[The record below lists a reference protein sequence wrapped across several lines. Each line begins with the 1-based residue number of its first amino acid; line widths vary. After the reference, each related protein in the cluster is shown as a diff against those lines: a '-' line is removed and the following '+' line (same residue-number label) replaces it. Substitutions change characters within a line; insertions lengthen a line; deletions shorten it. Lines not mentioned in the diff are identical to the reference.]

1 VTIARSMVL
10 ALVTAVSVSAG
21 AHAAPHGRL
30 IQNAGPSG
38 CVNASGAS
46 GCTRAHGIAGPA
58 DAAVS
63 PDGRNV
69 YVAAFDSNTIAI
81 FRRNS
86 RNGSLRQLSGRQGCI
101 KHQRRGACEFGR
113 AIAAPVSVAVS
124 PDGRNVY
131 AVSAGSDAISLFA
144 RNRRSG
150 ALRQLT
156 GPKGCISNFP
166 GGGCR
171 RGRALNEPIELAVS
185 PDGRRVYVAARS
197 HPSAVAIFER
207 ARNGTLFQA
216 PGPGGCASTAGAAG
230 CTAARGIRVPWD
242 LDVSR
247 DGRNVYVAGAQSQGV
262 AVLVRTP
269 QGLSQADDETGC
281 VALTAAEGCAVGRA
295 LGSPAGV
302 AVSPDGRSVY
312 LSAFEGDSV
321 AVFRRAGPTG
331 GLTQP
336 TGAAGCVKQ
345 SGGLGCA
352 AGRVLDGVHDVVVSP
367 DGRNLY
373 AVTEQINAMSV
384 FGRDPGSG
392 SLHQLPGRWACFIR
406 GGVLGCPAGR
416 GLTTVVAVTM
426 SRDGRNVY
434 TVSGEKNGAVGIF
447 RVQ

>member
-1 VTIARSMVL
+1 MMIARSTVL
-10 ALVTAVSVSAG
+10 ALVTAVSLTAA

-38 CVNASGAS
+38 CVNASGAT
-46 GCTRAHGIAGPA
+46 GCTRAHAIAGPA
-58 DAAVS
+58 GAAVS

-69 YVAAFDSNTIAI
+69 YVAAFDSNAIAI
-81 FRRNS
+81 FRRNP
-86 RNGSLRQLSGRQGCI
+86 RNGSLRQLPGKQGCI
-101 KHQRRGACEFGR
+101 AHHGRGGCEFGR
-113 AIAAPVSVAVS
+113 ALASPVSAAVS

-131 AVSAGSDAISLFA
+131 VASATSEAISVFV
-144 RNRRSG
+144 RNPRSG
-150 ALRQLT
+150 ALRQPI
-156 GPKGCISNFP
+156 GPGGCISNLP

-171 RGRALNEPIELAVS
+171 DGRALGNPIKVVVS
-185 PDGRRVYVAARS
+185 PDGKRVYVAARER
-197 HPSAVAIFER
+197 PSAVAIFDR
-207 ARNGTLFQA
+207 APNGTLSQA
-216 PGPGGCASTAGAAG
+216 PGRGGCASTAGAAG
-230 CTAARGIRVPWD
+230 CTVARGIRVPWD
-242 LDVSR
+242 LEVSR
-247 DGRNVYVAGAQSQGV
+247 DGRNVYVAGARSNGV

-269 QGLSQADDETGC
+269 EGLSQADDETGC
-281 VALTAAEGCAVGRA
+281 VALTAAEGCAIGRA
-295 LGSPAGV
+295 LGNPSGV

-312 LSAFEGDSV
+312 LAAFDGDSL
-321 AVFRRAGPTG
+321 AVFRRAGATG

-336 TGAAGCVKQ
+336 AGRAGCVKQ

-352 AGRVLDGVHDVVVSP
+352 AGRVLDGVHDAVVSP

-392 SLHQLPGRWACFIR
+392 RLHQLPGRWACFIR

-416 GLTTVVAVTM
+416 GLTTAVAVTM